1 VKIVLKTGEVLSDL
15 PSTADA
21 AAQIVGIENDAG
33 LEGYQHA
40 LPLLASIGGYAY
52 LREYQHATWPWLVN
66 GGADSRGYWFTGMH
80 INGEWRIRAGC
91 RDFTIDRSLRHWG
104 SGGQS
109 DRPDCLA
116 LVEKIIAEI
125 KVRTASIAEAA

>member
-21 AAQIVGIENDAG
+21 AAQIVGIENDAD

-40 LPLLASIGGYAY
+40 LPLLASIGGYAG
-52 LREYQHATWPWLVN
+52 LE
-66 GGADSRGYWFTGMH
+66 GGMH